1 MRALI
6 QCVSHAEV
14 SIDDAVT
21 AQIGRGFVVLLGV
34 GAGDTES
41 EVEHLWTK
49 IAKLRVF
56 EDEQGKTNRS
66 LSDIGGEVLVVSQF
80 TLYANCKDAMEPGE
94 ARRLYELFIRRA
106 SADDFRVAH
115 GEFGALMDVS
125 LTNRGPF
132 TIWLDTDRL

>member
-14 SIDDAVT
+14 SIADAIT

-66 LSDIGGEVLVVSQF
+66 LSDIGGEHRQRGNT
-80 TLYANCKDAMEPGE
+80 TLRFQIRIDRDGLARQRTTATQLRDALG
-94 ARRLYELFIRRA
+94 ATSTLRQRLRFW
-106 SADDFRVAH
+106 
-115 GEFGALMDVS
+115 
-125 LTNRGPF
+125 T
-132 TIWLDTDRL
+132 